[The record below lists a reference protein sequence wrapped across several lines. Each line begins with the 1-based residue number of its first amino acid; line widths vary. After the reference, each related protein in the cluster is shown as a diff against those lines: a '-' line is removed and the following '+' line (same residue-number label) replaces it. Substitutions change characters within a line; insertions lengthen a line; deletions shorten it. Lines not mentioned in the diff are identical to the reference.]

1 MIATHRLS
9 LRAASTTPD
18 HRLRALAVCGAL
30 VATWTLWLVSQALGV
45 TLLVDV
51 HNGNPPQ
58 LFGPIFLLSFTLLLS
73 LLGWGMLAV
82 LEHFTRK
89 AVSVWTA
96 LAGIAI
102 VLSFVPIAAADAS
115 VSAKIVLA
123 TIHISVAVVMITAMR
138 RTAVRG
144 RVMETGRITTNS

>member
-1 MIATHRLS
+1 PM
-9 LRAASTTPD
+9 
-18 HRLRALAVCGAL
+18 
-30 VATWTLWLVSQALGV
+30 
-45 TLLVDV
+45 
-51 HNGNPPQ
+51 
-58 LFGPIFLLSFTLLLS
+58 FLLSFTLLLS
-73 LLGWGMLAV
+73 LLGWGTLAI
-82 LEHFTRK
+82 LEHYTRK
-89 AVSVWTA
+89 AVSIWTA
-96 LAGIAI
+96 LAGIAL